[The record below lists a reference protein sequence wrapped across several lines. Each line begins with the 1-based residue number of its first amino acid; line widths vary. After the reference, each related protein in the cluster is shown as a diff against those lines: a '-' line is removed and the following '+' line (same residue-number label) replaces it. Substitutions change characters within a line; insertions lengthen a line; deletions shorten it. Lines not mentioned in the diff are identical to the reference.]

1 MRISYFARLAIL
13 TFLAVAWIN
22 QANHAFAQQR
32 PVSIQ
37 GKVTANGSPLEG
49 AYVAAH
55 ASGKVFTTYVMT
67 DRTGQFAFRGLEPGS
82 YAVFTRV
89 PGFRNMTKDSVAV
102 QAGRAA
108 TADFAVTPETDF
120 NALIE
125 QASNSDLQD
134 SFPLTDQERDALDHR
149 CADCH
154 GAYYIAKSRFSHK
167 SWELVVAAMDDQKRT
182 TPAGDISPPTRMS
195 RPSARHAGAEEGLIS
210 DENITNILTKFR
222 SPDSPDFPIR
232 FRPRAT
238 GQRTRA
244 VITEYDIPRIGATTR
259 AVLVDPNTGFVW
271 YTDWRSNIIGR
282 VDPKKGE
289 IKEFPIPAG
298 KPDRPPGF
306 QYLRWDPQGY
316 LLAGQIWTGAGLRF
330 DVKNEK
336 VVKVW
341 QTPIEWARMGNVN
354 VCRSDGRILYR
365 IGDGLARQL
374 AWLIDPETNKFTEV
388 RRGDNSANSNVPCD
402 NDRSYN
408 GWDGLYSPGA
418 GRRVITYKGPATGQL
433 REFAMPSKWSRP
445 YNAVGDPNGN
455 AGWSAPDV
463 TELMVKADLKTGE
476 ITEWPLPSR
485 AKEVRNI
492 DIDMSTNP
500 PSIWF
505 PNQRLGRVVRFQEY
519 VE

>member
-13 TFLAVAWIN
+13 TLAVACMN
-22 QANHAFAQQR
+22 QAWAQQR

-55 ASGKVFTTYVMT
+55 GNGKVITTYVMT
-67 DRTGQFAFRGLEPGS
+67 DRTGQFAFRGLAPGS
-82 YAVFTRV
+82 YAVFTRIK
-89 PGFRNMTKDSVAV
+89 GFRNLTKDSVAV
-102 QAGRAA
+102 RAGGAA
-108 TADFAVTPETDF
+108 SADFAVEPETDF

-125 QASNSDLQD
+125 QASNSELQD
-134 SFPLTDQERDALDHR
+134 SFPLTDQEREALDHR

-154 GAYYIAKSRFSHK
+154 GAYYIAKSRFTHK

-210 DENITNILTKFR
+210 DESITNILAKFR

-232 FRPRAT
+232 FQPRAA

-244 VITEYDIPRIGATTR
+244 VITEYDIPRMGATTR

-282 VDPKKGE
+282 VDPKQGE

-298 KPDRPPGF
+298 KPGRPPGF

-336 VVKVW
+336 VMNVW
-341 QTPIEWARMGNVN
+341 QTPIEWARMGTVA
-354 VCRSDGRILYR
+354 VCDANGKTLYR
-365 IGDGLARQL
+365 IGDGLARKL
-374 AWLIDPETNKFTEV
+374 YWLVDPDTNQFTEV
-388 RRGDNSANSNVPCD
+388 GRGDNSLADCD

-408 GWDGLYSPGA
+408 GWDGLYSPGR
-418 GRRVITYKGPATGQL
+418 GRRVITYKDPATGQL
-433 REFAMPSKWSRP
+433 REFAMPSRWSRP
-445 YNAVGDPNGN
+445 YNAVGDPAGN
-455 AGWSAPDV
+455 AGWTAPDV
-463 TELMVKADLKTGE
+463 TELMLKADVKTGE

-492 DIDMSTNP
+492 DIDLSTNP

-505 PNQRLGRVVRFQEY
+505 PNQRLGRLVRFQEY

>member
-13 TFLAVAWIN
+13 TLAVAGMN
-22 QANHAFAQQR
+22 QAWAQQR

-55 ASGKVFTTYVMT
+55 GAGKVFTTYVMT
-67 DRTGQFAFRGLEPGS
+67 DQSGQFAFRGLEPGS

-89 PGFRNMTKDSVAV
+89 KGFRHVTKDGVAV
-102 QAGRAA
+102 RAGRAA
-108 TADFAVTPETDF
+108 TADFAVQPETDF
-120 NALIE
+120 SALIE
-125 QASNSDLQD
+125 QASNSELQD

-154 GAYYIAKSRFSHK
+154 GAYYIAKSRFSAH
-167 SWELVVAAMDDQKRT
+167 SWDLVVAAMDDQKRT

-195 RPSARHAGAEEGLIS
+195 RPSQRHAGAEEGLIS
-210 DENITNILTKFR
+210 DEAIAKMLTKFR
-222 SPDSPDFPIR
+222 GPDSPDFPIR
-232 FRPRAT
+232 FRPRAA
-238 GQRTRA
+238 GERTRA
-244 VITEYDIPRIGATTR
+244 VITEYDIPRMGATTR
-259 AVLVDPNTGFVW
+259 AVLVDPNTGYVW

-330 DVKNEK
+330 DVKAEK
-336 VVKVW
+336 VVNLW
-341 QTPIEWARMGNVN
+341 QTPIEWARMGSVN
-354 VCRSDGRILYR
+354 VCDSNGKTLYR
-365 IGDGLARQL
+365 IGDGLARKL
-374 AWLIDPETNKFTEV
+374 YWLVDPDTDKFTEV
-388 RRGDNSANSNVPCD
+388 GRGDNSLADCD

-408 GWDGLYSPGA
+408 GWDGLYSPGR
-418 GRRVITYKGPATGQL
+418 GRRVITYKDPATGQV
-433 REFAMPSKWSRP
+433 REFPMPARWSRP
-445 YNAVGDPNGN
+445 YNAVGDPNGD
-455 AGWSAPDV
+455 AGWTAPDV
-463 TELMVKADLKTGE
+463 TELMVKADAKTGE

-492 DIDMSTNP
+492 DIDLSTNP